1 MLEGMPD
8 AAELVLD
15 LPGRRGVP
23 SGVGG
28 LRDIVSNPMFS
39 TGVGLILHAHRTD
52 QEFEFVGGGRKT
64 GNGLGGAFGRM
75 KSWVLNLF

>member
-23 SGVGG
+23 FGVGG
-28 LRDIVSNPMFS
+28 LRDIVNNPMFS

-52 QEFEFVGGGRKT
+52 QEFEGIGGNRKA
-64 GNGLGGAFGRM
+64 GNGRGGIFGRM
-75 KSWVLNLF
+75 KSRILNFF